1 MVRLSIVIPTL
12 NQAGEV
18 RKSLS
23 SLQRLRAQHHE
34 VIVVDGGSDDRTQE
48 LARSLA
54 DYVIQSARGRS
65 RQMNA
70 GAALA
75 SGEILIFLHAD
86 TQLPEGVDRYLSSAM
101 VRSGRDWGRFDVR
114 LSGSHRLFRLIEWL
128 MNLRSRV
135 TGIATGD
142 QAIFIRRDLFSEIG
156 GFPEID
162 LMEDIAISRALKH
175 HGPPLCLKAC
185 VVASSRRWEQYGIF
199 RTVVKMWYLRMAYM
213 LGADPS
219 KLSQQYDRV

>member
-86 TQLPEGVDRYLSSAM
+86 TQLPEGVDRYLSSVM

>member
-1 MVRLSIVIPTL
+1 
-12 NQAGEV
+12 
-18 RKSLS
+18 
-23 SLQRLRAQHHE
+23 
-34 VIVVDGGSDDRTQE
+34 
-48 LARSLA
+48 
-54 DYVIQSARGRS
+54 
-65 RQMNA
+65 
-70 GAALA
+70 
-75 SGEILIFLHAD
+75 
-86 TQLPEGVDRYLSSAM
+86 
-101 VRSGRDWGRFDVR
+101 
-114 LSGSHRLFRLIEWL
+114 

-175 HGPPLCLKAC
+175 HGPPLCLRTC

-199 RTVVKMWYLRMAYM
+199 RTIVKMWYLRMAYM

>member
-18 RKSLS
+18 RKSLF

-101 VRSGRDWGRFDVR
+101 VTTGRDWGRFDVR

-175 HGPPLCLKAC
+175 HGPPLCLRTC

-199 RTVVKMWYLRMAYM
+199 RTIVKMWYLRMAYM